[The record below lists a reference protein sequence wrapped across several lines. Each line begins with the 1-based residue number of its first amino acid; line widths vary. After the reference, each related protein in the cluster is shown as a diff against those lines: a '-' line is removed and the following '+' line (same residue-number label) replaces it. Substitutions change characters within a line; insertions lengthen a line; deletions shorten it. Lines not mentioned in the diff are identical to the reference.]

1 MYTAVDFDNKT
12 NIAKVGRVASF
23 LLTGLHRNTNYSI
36 QVTSYGDKRFVESEP
51 VSITVQTDSNGE
63 LNKQIF
69 FLPCGNVKIV
79 HVLRQKE
86 CLACQTTQQ
95 SCHQNSFKTR
105 PTAIIL
111 ISIFFSSDKSTVKDI
126 SLKFL
131 GSSTLELT
139 WEKPRDKYK
148 VFSYRVFINWTNPHG
163 LQNMREVCHGN
174 ATFCVYNWDVTH
186 KHSYHVM
193 AYVVHEIP
201 LVRIVGRL
209 VQFFQ

>member
-1 MYTAVDFDNKT
+1 MPCLSNYAANLPSKLIENSPDCDN
-12 NIAKVGRVASF
+12 S
-23 LLTGLHRNTNYSI
+23 
-36 QVTSYGDKRFVESEP
+36 DKH
-51 VSITVQTDSNGE
+51 
-63 LNKQIF
+63 IF
-69 FLPCGNVKIV
+69 F
-79 HVLRQKE
+79 
-86 CLACQTTQQ
+86 
-95 SCHQNSFKTR
+95 
-105 PTAIIL
+105 
-111 ISIFFSSDKSTVKDI
+111 SDKSTVKDI

-139 WEKPRDKYK
+139 WKKPRDKYK
-148 VFSYRVFINWTNPHG
+148 VFSYRVFINWTNPRG

-201 LVRIVGRL
+201 LVQIVGRL

>member
-1 MYTAVDFDNKT
+1 M
-12 NIAKVGRVASF
+12 
-23 LLTGLHRNTNYSI
+23 
-36 QVTSYGDKRFVESEP
+36 
-51 VSITVQTDSNGE
+51 
-63 LNKQIF
+63 
-69 FLPCGNVKIV
+69 
-79 HVLRQKE
+79 
-86 CLACQTTQQ
+86 
-95 SCHQNSFKTR
+95 
-105 PTAIIL
+105 IL

-148 VFSYRVFINWTNPHG
+148 VFSYRVFINWTNPRG

-193 AYVVHEIP
+193 AFVVHEIP
-201 LVRIVGRL
+201 LVQIVGRL